1 LFELAVFLDKGFWQ
15 RYCFYSSSSMPMKII
30 LFRRR
35 EHSMKKVSAIFFL
48 TAILITGFV
57 AIYEFGKSA
66 GFRTGS
72 EWALVQAD
80 IAAREAGVFMPVYLK
95 EGKFRV
101 VIKQP
106 RGIYKRAWQLADQF
120 EEQQTLKTAKLNGTG
135 IRSGADGKQA
145 DL

>member
-1 LFELAVFLDKGFWQ
+1 
-15 RYCFYSSSSMPMKII
+15 M
-30 LFRRR
+30 
-35 EHSMKKVSAIFFL
+35 HKVLNFFSF
-48 TAILITGFV
+48 AILIAGFAMV
-57 AIYEFGKSA
+57 YEFGKSA

-101 VIKQP
+101 VKRQP

-120 EEQQTLKTAKLNGTG
+120 EEQGTLRTARLQESYKK
-135 IRSGADGKQA
+135 AAQA
-145 DL
+145 REQAEL